1 MYLAAFHVPG
11 CAPLTGQTDCS
22 CNVYARGSHLLCHDD
37 VIGTRCVSYIL
48 YLSRP
53 GQQWVPR
60 LGGALELYATDEA
73 GGAGCSIARSG
84 APRHSRR
91 AACLSLVPTPPRG
104 GRLAASVGSTHPG
117 GEVRPLGA
125 QPPPRLLERAA
136 SRAAESTAFDHAGP
150 ATAPCAVVPCHW
162 GTLLMFTVQPG
173 VSFHAVA
180 EVLSRGE
187 PRLSVSGWSASKVV
201 KVAG

>member
-1 MYLAAFHVPG
+1 
-11 CAPLTGQTDCS
+11 
-22 CNVYARGSHLLCHDD
+22 VYARGSHLLCHDD

-73 GGAGCSIARSG
+73 GGAGCSRARSG
-84 APRHSRR
+84 ATLHSRR
-91 AACLSLVPTPPRG
+91 AVPKPGACASSG
-104 GRLAASVGSTHPG
+104 CAWRLQPARHSQGKRPAHWAAS
-117 GEVRPLGA
+117 PL
-125 QPPPRLLERAA
+125 PRLLERAA
-136 SRAAESTAFDHAGP
+136 FRAAESTAFDRTGP

-173 VSFHAVA
+173 ISFHAVA

-187 PRLSVSGWSASKVV
+187 PRLSVSGW
-201 KVAG
+201 

>member
-1 MYLAAFHVPG
+1 M
-11 CAPLTGQTDCS
+11 
-22 CNVYARGSHLLCHDD
+22 YARGSHLLCHDD

-104 GRLAASVGSTHPG
+104 DALPLQSARHTQGERLGRWAPSH
-117 GEVRPLGA
+117 RLGCSSE
-125 QPPPRLLERAA
+125 PPPEPPSPLRLTMQAPRQLRAPSCRATGAHCSCSPCSRASPSMRWLRCSAVA
-136 SRAAESTAFDHAGP
+136 SRDSP
-150 ATAPCAVVPCHW
+150 
-162 GTLLMFTVQPG
+162 
-173 VSFHAVA
+173 
-180 EVLSRGE
+180 SRDGQLV
-187 PRLSVSGWSASKVV
+187 R
-201 KVAG
+201 